1 MATVVNLPKLGQTME
16 AGLIVEWLKAEGDPV
31 SRGDVLFTLESDKAV
46 LEVEARAKGVL
57 RRILL
62 DKGIK
67 VPVGTP
73 VAIIGQP
80 DEDISALLAESGQPE
95 AAEAETAAE
104 TAVEAL
110 AEPGAQGAEPFAP
123 EEAPAGRV
131 FASPRARR
139 LAGERGV
146 AIGALRGSGPE
157 GRIVEKDVLAHL
169 AAQPAATPLAR
180 REAERLGIPL
190 AGVSAAGPRVRQAD
204 VAAAAAPAAM
214 APTAA
219 EVPGPLAAE
228 RPAAGELRPLSG
240 VRAIIAERMGHSA
253 HTTAPV
259 TLHAMVDATE
269 LVAVRERLKA
279 ALADRLGFSVGY
291 NDLLAVMT
299 ARCLVEFPY
308 MNVRLEEGGI
318 RQLEGVNLG
327 LAVDSQRG
335 LLVPV
340 IRDADRM
347 GVAELATR
355 FRELVAKAREGRS
368 LPDELTGGNFTIT
381 NLGMFGVDMFTP
393 IINLPE
399 CAILGV
405 GRIRPEPVAVG
416 NEVQVRQ
423 VMWLSLTFD
432 HRLVDGAPAARFLQ
446 GLVRYIESPYLL
458 LA

>member
-1 MATVVNLPKLGQTME
+1 MATVVKLPKLGQTME

-57 RRILL
+57 RRVLL
-62 DKGIK
+62 DKGVK

-73 VAIIGQP
+73 AAIIGEP
-80 DEDISALLAESGQPE
+80 DEDISALLAESGAEAPEGATTETPEE
-95 AAEAETAAE
+95 AAAP
-104 TAVEAL
+104 AVETVT
-110 AEPGAQGAEPFAP
+110 P

-139 LAGERGV
+139 LARERGV
-146 AIGALRGSGPE
+146 ALGALRGSGPE

-219 EVPGPLAAE
+219 EAFGPLAAE

-318 RQLEGVNLG
+318 RQLVGVNLG
-327 LAVDSQRG
+327 LAVDSERG

-368 LPDELTGGNFTIT
+368 LPDELTGGTFTIT

-399 CAILGV
+399 SAILGV

-416 NEVQVRQ
+416 SEVQVRQ